1 MMVKMAK
8 RFLDI
13 SYNKSSNKWEV
24 TLIDRETKK
33 TEYRA
38 TGTTLLQAT
47 VNCLEFAEN
56 PDAVDHT
63 DWAKATMGEIQKLLE
78 D

>member
-1 MMVKMAK
+1 MAR
-8 RFLDI
+8 RFLDV
-13 SYNKSSNKWEV
+13 SYNRGAGKWEV
-24 TLIDRETKK
+24 TLIDRETTK

-38 TGTTLLQAT
+38 TGTTLLQAM

-56 PDAVDHT
+56 PDAIDHT
-63 DWAKATMGEIQKLLE
+63 DWAKATMAEVQRLLE

>member
-1 MMVKMAK
+1 MKMAK
-8 RFLDI
+8 RFLDV
-13 SYNKSSNKWEV
+13 SYNRSAAIWQV
-24 TLIDRETKK
+24 TLIDRKTGE

-38 TGTTLLQAT
+38 GGMTLLEAMVHALQY
-47 VNCLEFAEN
+47 AED
-56 PDAVDHT
+56 PDSIDHT